1 MSNSE
6 DQDTPV
12 DAMNK
17 KETVLRQNPQE
28 KKIDLQPRKVMV
40 QTQRDLKLSL
50 KRRSI
55 SGVYHKI

>member
-12 DAMNK
+12 DAISK

-40 QTQRDLKLSL
+40 QTQRDFKIITEKEEYKWSL
-50 KRRSI
+50 P
-55 SGVYHKI
+55 